1 MDTSPDSEAEHL
13 RQEWERLRQ
22 QLIDSEDA
30 ELLKKKRIARFA
42 QYILSQETWFYTAD
56 KLIAAMKLLEP
67 QIKAYWHSFSQDT
80 KPGPEPNLTDVHMML
95 AGLAIEN
102 LCKGY
107 LVEHLS
113 PKDRN
118 TIKGG
123 SFPKSLNTHNT
134 LKLIEST
141 GMTLSD
147 TEKYLIDQIY
157 QANWRGRYPGPTSHE
172 DIRPFVQGGSD
183 IRWIT
188 TILLKLRA
196 RVGAKTSSKVS

>member
-1 MDTSPDSEAEHL
+1 MDTSPDSEAERL
-13 RQEWERLRQ
+13 RQELT
-22 QLIDSEDA
+22 DSEDA
-30 ELLKKKRIARFA
+30 ELLTKKRINRFA

-67 QIKAYWHSFSQDT
+67 DINSYWESFAQDT
-80 KPGPEPNLTDVHMML
+80 KPRPEPSVTDVHMML
-95 AGLAIEN
+95 AGFAIEN

-107 LVEHLS
+107 LMERLS

-118 TIKGG
+118 AIKGG
-123 SFPKSLNTHNT
+123 GGFPKSLRTHNT
-134 LKLIEST
+134 LELIEST
-141 GMTLSD
+141 GMALSE

-172 DIRPFVQGGSD
+172 DIRPFVQGCSD

-188 TILLKLRA
+188 TLLRRLRA
-196 RVGAKTSSKVS
+196 HVGAKGSQKNRNLKD